1 MTHSMKYLILV
12 PLVSAL
18 LMMVAVVETSAG
30 DVPILTKN
38 KFETPVNYDKVF
50 EEWKM
55 RGYSTWSN
63 SSKEKGWSSTG
74 SFDHNCVRIVLDGRV
89 KYIIEG
95 KSFIMEP
102 GDELIYPANATQT
115 ATNLYDGVSRVLI
128 GTK

>member
-1 MTHSMKYLILV
+1 MTHRMKYLILV
-12 PLVSAL
+12 PLLSAL
-18 LMMVAVVETSAG
+18 LMMAAVVETSAG

-50 EEWKM
+50 EEWKI
-55 RGYSTWSN
+55 RGYSTWNN
-63 SSKEKGWSSTG
+63 SSIEKGWSSTR
-74 SFDHNCVRIVLDGRV
+74 SFDSNCVRIVLDGRV
-89 KYIIEG
+89 EYIIEG
-95 KSFIMEP
+95 KSFIVEP